1 MQINLENSEMILK
14 AYQPLIMATVRK
26 FSHYET
32 DESIDECRMIAIEA
46 ILSYDE
52 KKGSYGNYLKT
63 RLTYHFLNKGR
74 EKPTS
79 SLNDLNQNGEEII
92 TTLED
97 SYDLEEEIL
106 YKDKIAERLSLL
118 DESDRRLVEMKY
130 LKGMSNKAIGDIIN
144 RSEKTIANRIS
155 LSLGKMREWG

>member
-1 MQINLENSEMILK
+1 MILK

-32 DESIDECRMIAIEA
+32 DESIDECKMIAIEA
-46 ILSYDE
+46 ILNYDE

-74 EKPTS
+74 EKTTD
-79 SLNDLNQNGEEII
+79 SLNVTNVRGEELIETI
-92 TTLED
+92 KDPT
-97 SYDLEEEIL
+97 DLEEEIL
-106 YKDKIAERLSLL
+106 YKDEVEERLRLL
-118 DESDRRLVEMKY
+118 DESERRLVEMKY
-130 LKGMSNKAIGDIIN
+130 LKGMTNKAIGDIIN

-155 LSLGKMREWG
+155 LSLGKMRENHQTQ

>member
-1 MQINLENSEMILK
+1 MILK

-32 DESIDECRMIAIEA
+32 DESID
-46 ILSYDE
+46 
-52 KKGSYGNYLKT
+52 
-63 RLTYHFLNKGR
+63 
-74 EKPTS
+74 
-79 SLNDLNQNGEEII
+79 DLNQNGEEII